1 MRSYDANTAA
11 YLAGETA
18 IVSHVLIWI
27 AAKNRS
33 TGATESIGFWSGDD
47 HQDFTINGQTR
58 TYYGAGDVLDV
69 PPITYEAGLTV
80 RMHTFGLASLAPE
93 VAMLLRGYEPRLAPV
108 EVHRVL
114 FYSSTGAQAAD
125 PHRVLAGWIDEA
137 QIDTP
142 AIGGTGGAT
151 ITVASSARGLT
162 RTLPIC
168 KSDAQLQLRSGDRFR
183 RYADVSG
190 AVDVFW
196 GSKRGRVGG
205 GGSGPSVTPGGGG
218 GGGWRPRDG
227 DDRGGR
233 D

>member
-33 TGATESIGFWSGDD
+33 TGATESIGFWTGDD
-47 HQDFTINGQTR
+47 HQDFMVDGQTR

-108 EVHRVL
+108 EVHRAL
-114 FYSSTGAQAAD
+114 FYASTGALAAD

-137 QIDTP
+137 QINTP
-142 AIGGTGGAT
+142 EIGGNGGAT
-151 ITVASSARGLT
+151 ITIASSARALT
-162 RTLPIC
+162 RGLPIC
-168 KSDAQLQLRSGDRFR
+168 KSDAQMQKRSGDRFR
-183 RYADVSG
+183 RYVDVSG

-196 GSKRGRVGG
+196 GSKRGKTG
-205 GGSGPSVTPGGGG
+205 GGSGGG
-218 GGGWRPRDG
+218 
-227 DDRGGR
+227 
-233 D
+233 